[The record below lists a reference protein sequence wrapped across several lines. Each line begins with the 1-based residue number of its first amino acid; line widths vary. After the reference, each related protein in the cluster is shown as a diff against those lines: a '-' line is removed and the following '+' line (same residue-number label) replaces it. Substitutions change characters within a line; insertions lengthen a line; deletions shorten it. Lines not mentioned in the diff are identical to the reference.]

1 MKIIRKP
8 VWLKS
13 SKLGAGKTLEVIK
26 QLRRYQLHT
35 VCESAKCPNQGECF
49 ERGTATFMILGSTCT
64 RNCTF
69 CAVDKI
75 QNDLQPADPQEPL
88 SIAKLSRELG
98 LKHIVITTVTRDD
111 LPDGGASQFIE
122 VIKQIRNICDSDVSI
137 EVLTSDFNGD
147 LEQIKNVVKAAPDV
161 FNHNIETV
169 PRLYPL
175 VRQMADFQRS
185 LDVLYTAHCSKPE
198 IITKSGFMVGLGETQ
213 EEVLALMKKL
223 RQVEV
228 DIVTIGQYIAPSRN
242 HYQVREYVHPNVFS
256 FYEKQGYDIG
266 FKIVESAP
274 LVRSSYHAEKARK
287 LFKKG
292 VNYANYNYG
301 ASFPSDKCNQGSY

>member
-26 QLRRYQLHT
+26 QLRKYHLNT
-35 VCESAKCPNQGECF
+35 VCESARCPNQGECF

-64 RNCTF
+64 RNCNF

-75 QNDLQPADPQEPL
+75 KNNLQPADPQEPL

-111 LPDGGASQFIE
+111 IPDGGASHLIE
-122 VIKQIRNICDSDVSI
+122 VIKQIRKICDKDVSI

-147 LEQIKNVVKAAPDV
+147 LEQVKKIVKTAPDV

-169 PRLYPL
+169 PRLYPQ
-175 VRQMADFQRS
+175 VRPMADFQRS

-198 IITKSGFMVGLGETQ
+198 IITKSGFMVGLGETK
-213 EEVLALMKKL
+213 EEVLALMNKL
-223 RQVEV
+223 REVEV
-228 DIVTIGQYIAPSRN
+228 KIVTIGQYIAPSRN

-256 FYEKQGYDIG
+256 FYEKQGYDFG

-274 LVRSSYHAEKARK
+274 LVRSSYHAERARK
-287 LFKKG
+287 LFRKG
-292 VNYANYNYG
+292 VNYANNNYG
-301 ASFPSDKCNQGSY
+301 ASLPPDKCNQGSY